1 MGGVNKNLKALSALI
16 QALDASEALKPGQKE
31 AAVKALKK
39 IRDGCNRRDVKVI
52 EAGMA
57 QMART
62 FLRNR

>member
-1 MGGVNKNLKALSALI
+1 MGGLNKNLKALSAFI
-16 QALDASEALKPGQKE
+16 RALDASEALEPGQKD

-39 IRDGCNRRDVKVI
+39 IRDGCNRRDVKLI
-52 EAGMA
+52 EAGLA